1 MQFSVVFKKM
11 ACKEK
16 EKKRRGTFEFC
27 ALIEPNEVTALNKK
41 KNLRKKES
49 YATENK
55 KTIHAYESLAEFSQ
69 RGALFS

>member
-1 MQFSVVFKKM
+1 MQRKGKK
-11 ACKEK
+11 
-16 EKKRRGTFEFC
+16 KKRYFC

-55 KTIHAYESLAEFSQ
+55 KTIHAY
-69 RGALFS
+69 ALQNFLNAVLSFLEMNLNF